1 MTQTIAAVA
10 SNKIEHGMLL
20 EITLQTDADNYTT
33 YYISNCYKDIVYN
46 NGTGDHTYTAL
57 AGFINVGE
65 LQQDI
70 SASNNE
76 ISVSLSAIPPEYI
89 TAVLG
94 AQIKGGNIKIFRVFF
109 DSATQ
114 EVAVIS
120 GVKQIFQRFNGFI
133 TNYSAN
139 EDVSVNAQGGD
150 ITHTITIQASSING
164 ILENRV
170 AGRRTNRKSYQY
182 RYDDRVVSYV
192 VGTGITLG
200 IQVIGADITS
210 DPSMNRIE
218 TLHDAT
224 FDFGKPVKK

>member
-10 SNKIEHGMLL
+10 SNKIEHGLL
-20 EITLQTDADNYTT
+20 LQLTLQTDADSYTT
-33 YYISNCYKDIVYN
+33 YYISNCYKDIVYD
-46 NGTGDHTYTAL
+46 GHTYTAL
-57 AGFINVGE
+57 AGFLHVGE

-109 DSATQ
+109 DAATQ
-114 EVAVIS
+114 EVAVIDS
-120 GVKQIFQRFNGFI
+120 VTQIFQRFNGYI

-139 EDVSVNAQGGD
+139 EEVSVNAQGGE
-150 ITHTITIQASSING
+150 ISHTITIQASSVNG

-170 AGRRTNRKSYQY
+170 SGRRTNRHSYQY
-182 RYDDRVVSYV
+182 RYDDRAVSYV
-192 VGTGITLG
+192 VGTGIELG
-200 IQVIGADITS
+200 IQVIGSDITT

-218 TLHDAT
+218 TLHDAS